1 MLSLEFAGTI
11 YKIMGDLINGPSIRN
26 YVQYFAW
33 YMIQT
38 LSNNTSL
45 TMTHPPLVDAQPENP
60 FYCPGSPSTFYVDSL
75 LLRLRKNLGSAQRT
89 DVGIRKLYPFPFWE
103 QGYSPVSNSSSSS
116 YGRDSVK
123 RKRSPSCSF
132 SDIWRSSK
140 QARSFQSVHESSFEI
155 TIKRERLD
163 YFPSNAAYSPYQ
175 RVQPATA
182 KTTSTTLHDLKLRI
196 RTLES
201 NDIFDIFGQWRLSR

>member
-1 MLSLEFAGTI
+1 MSQNIPT
-11 YKIMGDLINGPSIRN
+11 D
-26 YVQYFAW
+26 V
-33 YMIQT
+33 
-38 LSNNTSL
+38 
-45 TMTHPPLVDAQPENP
+45 PPLVDAQPENP
-60 FYCPGSPSTFYVDSL
+60 FYCPESPSTFYVDSL
-75 LLRLRKNLGSAQRT
+75 RLRLRKSLGSTQRT
-89 DVGIRKLYPFPFWE
+89 NVMKMKLGIRKLYPLPLWE
-103 QGYSPVSNSSSSS
+103 QEYSPVSNSSGSS

-140 QARSFQSVHESSFEI
+140 HARSFQSVHESSFEI

-175 RVQPATA
+175 RVQPAIA

-201 NDIFDIFGQWRLSR
+201 NDILYSRKVASFSLSNCMFCR